1 METSSMWN
9 PKVPGS
15 ALPSSVGISHP
26 INDPLIPAS
35 IPRKTRMIKRPLTLL
50 AMSLALAI
58 SSRAA
63 VVENLRCE
71 GLDNPLGIEQTNPRL
86 SWRMESDRRGAAQ
99 GAFQILCATSPD
111 LLVEGKA
118 DLWDSGKVESGHSRD
133 IRYAGKPVPR
143 GVPCHWMVRIW
154 DEKGEAS
161 PWSKPA
167 SWRFAK
173 FSTDADWQAP
183 WISGPAPSPFL
194 RGTLDL
200 AEAPKRAM
208 IYCNA
213 IGFFQLFVNGQRIGD
228 DEFSPHVSELGRR
241 TLYLAYD
248 IAPYL
253 KKGTNA
259 ICFRMGRGWSTADNV
274 KQNPPTVI
282 PAWEGLESP
291 AIRARL
297 EIVEADGKEVVVTTG
312 PDWRTL
318 PGEITHR
325 GRWQWNNFG
334 GETHDATIEVP
345 DWMSP
350 EFEAGKWAAA
360 KVVEVA
366 EAPSSAQMLPPSR
379 VVETLTPVEVKP
391 LDGEKGTWLV
401 DMGKAMTGTFEITFP
416 AGPRGHRTQIEFGDL
431 HPVAGDKP
439 MSLTHFNQISEYIF
453 RGSGQETFTNRFNYA
468 SGRHFI
474 IRNAPPGEIKPED
487 IKGRFITTDLPTAST
502 FSCSNET
509 LNGIHRMMEHTLRCL
524 MLGGYQVDCHSR
536 ERMGYGGDGQ
546 ASLDTTLNF
555 FDADAFY
562 RKWTQDW
569 IDGQGIDGGISHVTP
584 ARTHGGGP
592 FWPGFLIAATWKHYL
607 HYGDME
613 LLRRNYPAIKKWLD
627 LAESKTKDGLQ
638 ERFCGPPHS
647 KANIWYLGDWA
658 SPGGINDEANSNLF
672 IQSYMPYA
680 ITQGAAIAEAL
691 GLADDA
697 KELRERAARRQA
709 ATHKALFDPV
719 GKKYGADDQVNFIL
733 PLAGGVVPEEL
744 REEVFAGFEKTL
756 LEKNKGHLSTGLA
769 GTYMM
774 IQYLQSIGRDD
785 LIHEFASKKTYPS
798 WGYMLENGATAT
810 WESWDGKMLNWTRV
824 HNCYNSIGS
833 WFIEGLG
840 GIRPDPSA
848 PGYKSFLIQPAIV
861 GDLTWVKAS
870 HDSQYGTI
878 TSHWK
883 RDGEELMIDVTVP
896 PNTKASVFIPAKN
909 ASTVTESGKPA
920 AESAGVEFLRFEN
933 NAAVYAVGAGT
944 FRFQSQI
951 QP

>member
-1 METSSMWN
+1 MNRLAFT
-9 PKVPGS
+9 
-15 ALPSSVGISHP
+15 
-26 INDPLIPAS
+26 
-35 IPRKTRMIKRPLTLL
+35 TFLL
-50 AMSLALAI
+50 LQMAMSVV
-58 SSRAA
+58 RAEA
-63 VVENLRCE
+63 VRLRCE
-71 GLDNPLGIEQTNPRL
+71 ALETPAVIDVATPRL
-86 SWRMESDRRGAAQ
+86 SWQMTADHRQAAQ
-99 GAFQILCATSPD
+99 SAYQILCATRSD
-111 LLVEGKA
+111 LLAEGKA
-118 DLWDSGKVESGHSRD
+118 DLWDSAKVESNQSTG
-133 IRYAGKPVPR
+133 IRYKGKPVPR

-167 SWRFAK
+167 TWRFAN

-183 WISGPAPSPFL
+183 WISGPAPAPFL

-200 AEAPKRAM
+200 AEAPKSAM

-274 KQNPPTVI
+274 KQNRPTVI

-297 EIVEADGKEVVVTTG
+297 EIVEADGKEVVMTTG

-318 PGEITHR
+318 SGEITHR
-325 GRWQWNNFG
+325 GRFQWNDFG

-350 EFEAGKWAAA
+350 EFDAGKWAAA
-360 KVVEVA
+360 KVVELA

-379 VVETLTPVEVKP
+379 VVETLSPVEVKP
-391 LDGEKGTWLV
+391 LDGEKGSWLV

-416 AGPRGHRTQIEFGDL
+416 PGPRGHRVLMEFGDW
-431 HPVAGDKP
+431 HPATGDKP
-439 MSLTHFNQISEYIF
+439 INQSRVNILDEVIDKDGAPIGSLTHFNQISEYVF

-468 SGRHFI
+468 SGRHLI

-524 MLGGYQVDCHSR
+524 MLGGYQVDCNSR

-546 ASLDTTLNF
+546 ASLDTTLNL

-569 IDGQGIDGGISHVTP
+569 IDGQGVDGGISYVTP

-607 HYGDME
+607 HYGDIE
-613 LLRRNYPAIKKWLD
+613 LLRRNYPAIKKWLG

-638 ERFCGPPHS
+638 ERFSGPPNS
-647 KANIWYLGDWA
+647 KALIFYLGDWA
-658 SPGGINDEANSNLF
+658 SPGGINDQANSNLF
-672 IQSYMPYA
+672 IQSYLPYA

-697 KELRERAARRQA
+697 KELRERAAKRQV
-709 ATHKALFDPV
+709 ATHKALFDPE
-719 GKKYGADDQVNFIL
+719 GKKYGSEDQVNYIL

-744 REEVFAGFEKTL
+744 RAKVLTGFEKTL

-774 IQYLQSIGRDD
+774 VQYLQSIGRDD
-785 LIHEFASKKTYPS
+785 LIYEFASKKTYPS

-810 WESWDGKMLNWTRV
+810 WESWDGKRLNWTRV

-848 PGYKSFLIQPAIV
+848 PGYKSFLIKPAIV

-878 TSHWK
+878 RSGWK
-883 RDGEELMIDVTVP
+883 RDGENLAIDVTVP
-896 PNTKASVFIPAKN
+896 PNTSAKVFVPAKD
-909 ASTVTESGKPA
+909 SSSVTESGKPA
-920 AESAGVEFLRFEN
+920 AEAEGVKFLRMEN
-933 NAAVYAVGAGT
+933 NAAVYAVGSGSYQ
-944 FRFQSQI
+944 FQSQF
-951 QP
+951 